1 MTITEIRPVTK
12 TKYRIDIDGQFAFVL
27 YKGELSRFHIREG
40 GEISAET
47 FREIRQEV
55 LIKRARARCNH
66 LLTDVDKTES
76 QIRQSLE
83 KSMYPADVI
92 DETVA
97 FLKDHRYI
105 DDRRYAENYVS
116 LRKDKKSGE
125 AIRIDLMRRGI
136 DRSIIDEALGGLDE
150 SDQMDSL
157 FHLIG
162 KKWKSS
168 YAPDYQEMQ
177 KLKGF
182 LLRKGYSYSMIEH
195 ACRDY
200 FADYPERVLDF

>member
-40 GEISAET
+40 EEISESV
-47 FREIRQEV
+47 FREITQDV
-55 LIKRARARCNH
+55 LVKRARARCNH
-66 LLTDVDKTES
+66 LLTDVDKTEF

-92 DETVA
+92 DVTVA
-97 FLKDHRYI
+97 FLKEHRYI
-105 DDRRYAENYVS
+105 DDRRYASNYVS
-116 LRKDKKSGE
+116 LRRDKKSIE
-125 AIRIDLMRRGI
+125 AIRADLLRRGI
-136 DRSIIDEALGGLDE
+136 DRSIIDDALNELDE

-157 FHLIG
+157 MLQIR
-162 KKWKSS
+162 KKWRSP

-182 LLRKGYSYSMIEH
+182 LLRKGYSFSIIDR
-195 ACRDY
+195 ACREY
-200 FADYPERVLDF
+200 FADYPERIQE